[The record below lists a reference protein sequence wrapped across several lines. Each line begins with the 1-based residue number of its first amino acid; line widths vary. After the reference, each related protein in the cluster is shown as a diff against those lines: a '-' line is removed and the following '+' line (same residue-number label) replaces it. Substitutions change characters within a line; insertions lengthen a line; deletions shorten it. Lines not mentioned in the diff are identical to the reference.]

1 MYLGR
6 QGYSIIKEEL
16 TQEQKRKI
24 KKDLLMK
31 PIVPK
36 IVQTVTTFPIYRES
50 RNKLYVPLYYGMT
63 EFGDPK
69 EIRLAECED
78 IDLNF
83 HGEIRSYQNDIISKY
98 MRCTEGREYGG
109 GLLDVMTGSGK
120 TVMALNI
127 ISRIKKKTLVIVHK
141 SFLMN
146 QWIERIEMF
155 LPDAKVGKI
164 QGENIDIEG
173 KDIVIGML
181 QSLSMKEYH
190 ESTFESFGLL
200 VCDEVHH
207 LSAEVFVRALQK
219 IVTRYTLGLSATMQR
234 KDGLSKVFKMFLGG
248 VIHKDERKNEHDVL
262 INACHYETDD
272 MVFQETK
279 YDTRGNPLYSVMI
292 SKLCQY
298 NKRTEYIVNV
308 ILKAREHRH
317 CEQIMVLSH
326 NKNLLMYIYKA
337 LMEYHDVKSVGYYLG
352 GMKENDLKLSESKE
366 VILATYAMASEGLD
380 IKTLTTL
387 IMATPKTDVT
397 QSVGRILRK
406 KDHQPI
412 VFDIVDVHSL
422 FQGQWKKRK
431 AYYKKM
437 GYSIHD
443 SSNQDYNIAM
453 EKMKQTSKENK
464 TEKTEKKEKKTSGS
478 KKKTCFMQAED
489 SDSDDETEKKQL
501 AERCL
506 LID

>member
-6 QGYSIIKEEL
+6 QGYSIIKEDL
-16 TQEQKRKI
+16 TLEQKRKI
-24 KKDLLMK
+24 KNDLLMK

-50 RNKLYVPLYYGMT
+50 RNKLYVPLYYGIS

-69 EIRLAECED
+69 EVRLAECED
-78 IDLNF
+78 IDIKF
-83 HGEIRSYQNDIISKY
+83 HGEMRSYQNDIIGKY
-98 MRCTEGREYGG
+98 LRCTEGREYGG

-127 ISRIKKKTLVIVHK
+127 ISKIKKKTLVIVHK

-234 KDGLSKVFKMFLGG
+234 KDGLSKVFKMFLGDI
-248 VIHKDERKNEHDVL
+248 IHKDERKNEHDVL

-272 MVFQETK
+272 MMFQETK
-279 YDTRGNPLYSVMI
+279 YDMRGNPLYSVMI

-298 NKRTEYIVNV
+298 NKRTEYIVNL
-308 ILKAREHRH
+308 ILKAREHAN

-337 LMEYHDVKSVGYYLG
+337 LVEYHDIESVGYYLG
-352 GMKENDLKLSESKE
+352 GMKEKDLKVSETKE
-366 VILATYAMASEGLD
+366 IILATYAMASEGLD

-406 KDHQPI
+406 KDHQPV
-412 VFDIVDVHSL
+412 VFDIVDMHSV

-453 EKMKQTSKENK
+453 EKINRVFKEKAKQTNTGKRKSKANDMNK
-464 TEKTEKKEKKTSGS
+464 RQTLVY
-478 KKKTCFMQAED
+478 
-489 SDSDDETEKKQL
+489 SDSDEETSEKIKQ
-501 AERCL
+501 ECCL
-506 LID
+506 LMD